1 MATDD
6 EVRKLAAK
14 GWSDEIDALFENGL
28 PDSQMKILK
37 EAGLFDDD
45 DVADDDLPPPIDD
58 DADMAIQDL
67 LEQAEGFFAGSN
79 FDDAI
84 GAFNDILKLLPEPHF
99 EYDYAT
105 RAYTGIGDAYFSK
118 RDYQNCLAALETAKR
133 CDGGLG
139 NPFVHLRLGQ
149 AYLKLGNEENAA
161 DNLMRAYMA
170 GGGEVFDEE
179 APEFLAFLRTKAMI
193 E

>member
-28 PDSQMKILK
+28 PDSQMKILE

-45 DVADDDLPPPIDD
+45 DVADDLPPPIDD
-58 DADMAIQDL
+58 DADLAIQDL
-67 LEQAEGFFAGSN
+67 LEQAENFFADSN

-84 GAFNDILKLLPEPHF
+84 KAFNTALKLLPEPHF

-105 RAYTGIGDAYFSK
+105 RAYAGIGDAHFSK
-118 RDYQNCLAALETAKR
+118 QDYQNCLTALETAKK

-149 AYLKLGNEENAA
+149 AYLRLGNEDNAA

-170 GGGEVFDEE
+170 GGGEVFEE
-179 APEFLAFLRTKAMI
+179 EDPEFLTFLRTKAMI